1 MSTPHALIID
11 DNASGAEV
19 LAGLLAEQGISHTA
33 VLDPTRVGD
42 ELQKLPKVDVIF
54 LDLEMPKIDGYQL
67 LSILRQQLGKSVPI
81 ITYTV
86 HLSEMDTARKMGFDG
101 FLGKP
106 LDADRFPELI
116 KRILNGK
123 SVWELP

>member
-1 MSTPHALIID
+1 
-11 DNASGAEV
+11 
-19 LAGLLAEQGISHTA
+19 
-33 VLDPTRVGD
+33 
-42 ELQKLPKVDVIF
+42 
-54 LDLEMPKIDGYQL
+54 L

-86 HLSEMDTARKMGFDG
+86 HLSEMDMARKMGFDG

>member
-1 MSTPHALIID
+1 MTTPHALIVD
-11 DNASGAEV
+11 DNANGAEV

-33 VLDPTRVGD
+33 VLDPTRVSA

-54 LDLEMPKIDGYQL
+54 LDLEMPKIDGFQL
-67 LSILRQQLGKSVPI
+67 LSTLRQQLGKSVPI

-106 LDADRFPELI
+106 VDADRFPELI